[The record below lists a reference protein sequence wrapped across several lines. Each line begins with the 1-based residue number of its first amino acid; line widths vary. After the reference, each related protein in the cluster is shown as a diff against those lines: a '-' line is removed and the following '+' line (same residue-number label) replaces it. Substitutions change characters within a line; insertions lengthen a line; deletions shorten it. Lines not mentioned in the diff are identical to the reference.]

1 MYLNIDLARAKSEA
15 SVYTLIIKAINVSP
29 NYNPYVLNFES
40 SIYLLR

>member
-1 MYLNIDLARAKSEA
+1 MYFNIDLARAKSEA
-15 SVYTLIIKAINVSP
+15 SVYILIIKAINVLA